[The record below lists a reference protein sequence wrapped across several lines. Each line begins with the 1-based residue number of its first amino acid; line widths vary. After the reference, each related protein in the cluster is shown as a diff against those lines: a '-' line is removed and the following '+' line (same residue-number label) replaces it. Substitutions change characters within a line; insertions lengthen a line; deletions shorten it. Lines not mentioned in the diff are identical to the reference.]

1 MIIQG
6 FISTDKGPVDIKE
19 LKVGDRVLN
28 QMHRAHTVTA
38 IETEEVSGGF
48 TFKKNPQL
56 IVAKKTAVRTLYGA
70 VSLTGTKKKSLTMVQ
85 PNMREVRD
93 TAVPVSGNF
102 TAYRLTVEGGDAVYA
117 SNYCVE
123 LEGKNA

>member
-19 LKVGDRVLN
+19 LKAGDRVLN
-28 QMHRAHTVTA
+28 QMHRAHTVIA

-48 TFKKNPQL
+48 TFKKNPSL

-93 TAVPVSGNF
+93 TAVPVSGSF
-102 TAYRLTVEGGDAVYA
+102 TAYRLTVDGGDAVYA

-123 LEGKNA
+123 LEGKDA